1 MLCGPAALSQNTG
14 HLCFSVL
21 AIGPSCPQGPPFI
34 TVVGSPRGWQQGA
47 FLRAA
52 GPPSLPSS
60 SPTAPAPACW
70 PLLGSCAD
78 PRWSLSMWRLPSP
91 PARDSALLDQ
101 PRTRTEWFLLGASQV
116 PGLSSPCPP
125 RLFSRRYYKETSGL
139 MLDVGPYMKALE
151 VPARVRPTL
160 FRSQGLPGCPGLPG
174 EDGVLS
180 IPSAFMFSKSHIVFA
195 ASSPALRL
203 LWSLAPQLR
212 WSSPCSLSL
221 PPCPTPGTP
230 ALHPGPLPRW
240 PSRHALRLSSG
251 FLAPGSLHTCL
262 VPQPAFLQLLR
273 LLCAAWTPSQSPP
286 PVSRAGLSWAPRPGQ
301 PRVTAAMEDLRQSWG
316 RGEGKGGEAGM
327 QRNIPDALTPRRSEV
342 LEVGGRL
349 TLGQVAEAWWRVPPA
364 PWAAWL

>member
-1 MLCGPAALSQNTG
+1 MFLCVSNWTQL
-14 HLCFSVL
+14 
-21 AIGPSCPQGPPFI
+21 PP
-34 TVVGSPRGWQQGA
+34 GSSIHHCGGVPTR
-47 FLRAA
+47 LAA
-52 GPPSLPSS
+52 GGLSESCWTPISPLLQPHPP
-60 SPTAPAPACW
+60 PAPACW
-70 PLLGSCAD
+70 PLLGSCAN
-78 PRWSLSMWRLPSP
+78 PRWSLSVWRLPSP

-151 VPARVRPTL
+151 VPARVRLTL

-230 ALHPGPLPRW
+230 ALHPRPLPRW

-251 FLAPGSLHTCL
+251 FLAPGSLPAHLPRASARFPAAPQTPVCCL
-262 VPQPAFLQLLR
+262 DSFPVPSSSFQGRAQLG
-273 LLCAAWTPSQSPP
+273 SPP
-286 PVSRAGLSWAPRPGQ
+286 RPAPGHCRHGGPETELG
-301 PRVTAAMEDLRQSWG
+301 EG
-316 RGEGKGGEAGM
+316 RGEGRGS
-327 QRNIPDALTPRRSEV
+327 RN
-342 LEVGGRL
+342 
-349 TLGQVAEAWWRVPPA
+349 AEKRP
-364 PWAAWL
+364 